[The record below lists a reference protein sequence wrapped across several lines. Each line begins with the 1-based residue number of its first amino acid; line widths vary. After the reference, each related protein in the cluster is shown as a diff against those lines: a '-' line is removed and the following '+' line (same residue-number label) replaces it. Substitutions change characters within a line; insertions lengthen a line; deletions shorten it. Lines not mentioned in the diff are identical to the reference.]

1 MLIPFYVVNN
11 IMIDAY
17 FMDKLSN
24 KEDRILLIKE
34 RRQGFSLGEVK
45 PIPYETLISY
55 LEEGFS
61 AVKRGEKRNLKI
73 SEVLES
79 IFYNQSVYL
88 RNREKEILE
97 NIMKRFY
104 EELYSRLFLIIRKV
118 NTYELTW
125 HDIKLNN
132 GEVMFNGVVD
142 RVYTKLYVN
151 DPAFRSELNR
161 LLIN

>member
-34 RRQGFSLGEVK
+34 RRQGFSSGEVK
-45 PIPYETLISY
+45 PIPYEALISY

-61 AVKRGEKRNLKI
+61 EVKKREKRNLRM

-97 NIMKRFY
+97 NTMKRFY
-104 EELYSRLFLIIRKV
+104 EELYSRLFSIIRKV
-118 NTYELTW
+118 NTYEVTW
-125 HDIKLNN
+125 HDIRLNN
-132 GEVMFNGVVD
+132 GEVIFNGVVD

-151 DPAFRSELNR
+151 DPVFRSELNR
-161 LLIN
+161 LQ

>member
-34 RRQGFSLGEVK
+34 KRQGFSFGEVK

-61 AVKRGEKRNLKI
+61 AVKRREKKNLKI

-97 NIMKRFY
+97 NIMKRIY
-104 EELYSRLFLIIRKV
+104 EELYSRLFLMIRKV

-151 DPAFRSELNR
+151 DPVFRSELNR
-161 LLIN
+161 LLIK